1 MDAVRR
7 VQLRIVPTESVRPHE
22 IADPGRETRIEQRL
36 RSDGVLR
43 DPLMV
48 GEVPDL
54 DGYVL
59 LDGTNRQ
66 RALAALGLQRV
77 MVQVV
82 DYADQHAV
90 QLRTWCH
97 ATSVPLA
104 GLLDSARSIPGHTVI
119 SIPPLAVGDV
129 LGSPTTLSVLLDGRQ
144 RFASIYEGAP
154 ALSRVDALRRF
165 VDLYERDM
173 ARVDCDADT
182 VEEQAHRLTG
192 GSSRVLVAF
201 PPFTRS
207 QVVSMAMSGTLIPA
221 GITRHV
227 IRCGRALRV
236 NLPLS
241 LLDEAMTIDDA
252 NAALQRHVA
261 ALQPRLYQEPTILYD
276 S

>member
-1 MDAVRR
+1 MF
-7 VQLRIVPTESVRPHE
+7 VPGF
-22 IADPGRETRIEQRL
+22 AG
-36 RSDGVLR
+36 
-43 DPLMV
+43 
-48 GEVPDL
+48 
-54 DGYVL
+54 L
-59 LDGTNRQ
+59 LFGGGQ
-66 RALAALGLQRV
+66 F
-77 MVQVV
+77 
-82 DYADQHAV
+82 DQHAV

-97 ATSVPLA
+97 ATPVPLA
-104 GLLDSARSIPGHTVI
+104 GVLDGARSLPGHIVMP
-119 SIPPLAVGDV
+119 IPPLAVSDV
-129 LGSPTTLSVLLDGRQ
+129 LASPTTLSVLLDGRQ
-144 RFASIYEGAP
+144 RFASIHEGGP

-173 ARVDCDADT
+173 VRVDCDADT
-182 VEEQAHRLTG
+182 VEEQAHRLTV

-201 PPFTRS
+201 PAFTRS

-241 LLDEAMTIDDA
+241 LLEGALTVDEA

-261 ALQPRLYQEPTILYD
+261 TLQPRLYQEPTILYD